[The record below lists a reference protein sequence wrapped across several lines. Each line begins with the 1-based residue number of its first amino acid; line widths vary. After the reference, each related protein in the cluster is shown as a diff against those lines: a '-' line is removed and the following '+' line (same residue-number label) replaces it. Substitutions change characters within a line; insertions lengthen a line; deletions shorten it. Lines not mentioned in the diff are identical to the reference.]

1 MRFPSFFCLF
11 YSVPDGKHIS
21 SRNLYQIYSH
31 NDKKRTFIDYAKKAR
46 HVMGLH
52 DPETDAV
59 IKRHKQKIAQAV
71 KAGIVSEKHL
81 VKEVDGDG
89 K

>member
-1 MRFPSFFCLF
+1 
-11 YSVPDGKHIS
+11 
-21 SRNLYQIYSH
+21 
-31 NDKKRTFIDYAKKAR
+31 
-46 HVMGLH
+46 MGLH

-71 KAGIVSEKHL
+71 KAGMAPEKHL

-89 K
+89 R